1 MTLLTTKFGRARC
14 FAAFVALLLTAAAH
28 GAPQVIHDAGG
39 VPITHLITGEDSD
52 QGAQSVPSP
61 DPEQTIALFPV
72 ATRNARAGTLSPN
85 PRHTELPGGPGRAI
99 ALVGD
104 DPASQHWLRANAE
117 RLATLDAAVMVVN
130 VDSQAQFIALKTLA
144 SVPFVP
150 ASGEALFEALGVDV
164 WPLLILADG
173 QITQ

>member
-1 MTLLTTKFGRARC
+1 MIQPKSIFGRSCGLMALAALM
-14 FAAFVALLLTAAAH
+14 FAGAAH

-39 VPITHLITGEDSD
+39 VPITHLITGEDD
-52 QGAQSVPSP
+52 AQAQASAPQP
-61 DPEQTIALFPV
+61 PPAQTIAVFPV
-72 ATRNARAGTLSPN
+72 STRNARAGRLSAN
-85 PRHTELPGGPGRAI
+85 PHRTELPGGPGRAI

-104 DPASQHWLRANAE
+104 DPASQRWLRANAQ
-117 RLATLDAAVMVVN
+117 RLTSLDAAVMVVN
-130 VDSQAQFIALKTLA
+130 VDTQAQFIALKALA
-144 SVPFVP
+144 PVPFLP